1 MFAFQH
7 SCGCSQLGDD
17 LENTQKLLRGLLL
30 HPNAGGVLALCLFDA
45 GRLLSG
51 SPREELTREP
61 ADLVLAVAS
70 GRQRAKT
77 ESFDKSEITIFR
89 DGVTL

>member
-1 MFAFQH
+1 MKAWILFRQTAVPAL
-7 SCGCSQLGDD
+7 SGTSSTDG
-17 LENTQKLLRGLLL
+17 R
-30 HPNAGGVLALCLFDA
+30 LAAKKKNWIDFDA

-51 SPREELTREP
+51 SPREELTREL